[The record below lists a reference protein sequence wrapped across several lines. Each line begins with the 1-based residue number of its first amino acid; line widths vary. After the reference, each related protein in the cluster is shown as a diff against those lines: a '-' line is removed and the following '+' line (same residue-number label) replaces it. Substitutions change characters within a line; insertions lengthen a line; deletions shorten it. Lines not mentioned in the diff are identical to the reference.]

1 MRTSTILEWSP
12 RVLLVA
18 FALFLSVFA
27 LDVFDT
33 HRSPWQTAAA
43 LFMHLLPTLLLL
55 LVVVLSWSRSWL
67 GGLVCLGLSVLYAA
81 TTGRRF
87 PWSVVAVI
95 SGPLLLTALL
105 YLASWSAHRRRPAS

>member
-1 MRTSTILEWSP
+1 MKTSTILEWSP

-18 FALFLSVFA
+18 FALFISVFA

-33 HRSPWQTAAA
+33 RVGLWQTAVA

-55 LVVVLSWSRSWL
+55 LVVALAWRRSWL
-67 GGLVCLGLSVLYAA
+67 GGLVCLGLAVYYAA
-81 TTGRRF
+81 TSGRRF
-87 PWSVVAVI
+87 PLSVIVVI

-105 YLASWSAHRRRPAS
+105 YLASWTVGRRLSAR

>member
-1 MRTSTILEWSP
+1 MRASTVLEWSP

-18 FALFLSVFA
+18 FALFVSVFA

-33 HRSPWQTAAA
+33 HRGPWQTAVA
-43 LFMHLLPTLLLL
+43 LFLHLLPTLLLL
-55 LVVVLSWSRSWL
+55 LVVALAWRRSGL
-67 GGLVCLGLSVLYAA
+67 GGLVCLGLAVLYAA

-105 YLASWSAHRRRPAS
+105 YLASWSVHRRLPAG

>member
-27 LDVFDT
+27 LDVFGT
-33 HRSPWQTAAA
+33 RLGLWQTAVA

-55 LVVVLSWSRSWL
+55 LLVALAWRRSWL
-67 GGLVCLGLSVLYAA
+67 GALVCLGLAVLYAA

-87 PWSVVAVI
+87 HWSAIAAI

-105 YLASWSAHRRRPAS
+105 YLASWTAQRRLPAR